1 MLRLGWCLHENTQG
15 SCCLNVALP
24 CGLALSATPFSV
36 QSSLRV
42 SKPGMVLEVSVGAQ
56 AHLVENEGLVLDSS
70 WEIARREREGERER
84 RTTPCKGDSK
94 ILLNDASNNMCRAHL
109 AP

>member
-15 SCCLNVALP
+15 SCCLNVAWP
-24 CGLALSATPFSV
+24 CGLALSAILFSV
-36 QSSLRV
+36 RSSLRV

-70 WEIARREREGERER
+70 WEIARRERERERER
-84 RTTPCKGDSK
+84 GEQLHAKGTVRF
-94 ILLNDASNNMCRAHL
+94 C
-109 AP
+109 

>member
-1 MLRLGWCLHENTQG
+1 
-15 SCCLNVALP
+15 
-24 CGLALSATPFSV
+24 
-36 QSSLRV
+36 
-42 SKPGMVLEVSVGAQ
+42 MVLEVSVGAQ

-70 WEIARREREGERER
+70 WEIARRERERERER